1 MDAIKGIGYR
11 LSWLVILV
19 VLIVPLTLLVL
30 IGALVEGV
38 IQSVK
43 LAALFKLLW
52 APRADLAK
60 AEDVVRLG
68 LMNRVPF
75 PQHARNL
82 REEL

>member
-1 MDAIKGIGYR
+1 MGALKSIGYR

-19 VLIVPLTLLVL
+19 VLIVPLTVLVL
-30 IGALVEGV
+30 VGALLEG
-38 IQSVK
+38 IIATVK

-52 APRADLAK
+52 APRTDLAK
-60 AEDVVRLG
+60 AEDVIRLG

-82 REEL
+82 REM